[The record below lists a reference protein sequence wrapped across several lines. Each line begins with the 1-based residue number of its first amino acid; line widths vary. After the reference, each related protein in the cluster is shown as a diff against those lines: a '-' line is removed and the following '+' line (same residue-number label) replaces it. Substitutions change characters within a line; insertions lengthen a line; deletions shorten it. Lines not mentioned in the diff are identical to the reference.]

1 MNRIYRLVWNRT
13 LNAFVVGSELASA
26 HGKASGATKLHAPA
40 SALAWSGAAG
50 MLALVMAL
58 PAHASDARL
67 DDLQALVAKYSND
80 QTQQVLQ
87 QLPAANVQA
96 GVGVGTALNI
106 AVPSLIRADL
116 GAAVKVQAQ
125 AGTAPPQA
133 RLQAAAKLRANVAV
147 PVAGRVIGEVASA
160 AAPVVQLLSGAAPG
174 APNAGGTAGLVNGLT
189 NLLSP
194 GKEEGGAPLR
204 DTLAGVVGTVT
215 GLGGTAQG
223 VDPLA
228 GLVST
233 AGNAIA
239 PVLRGAGTNLG
250 AVVGGATGSAAAGTV
265 LASGVDHVAGVVHS
279 TTQAV
284 ATVLSPGKEENLPLV
299 GGVQQ
304 LVGGLTGA
312 LQGDTVTGAALG
324 GVLDGVGQ
332 VGGEAVGA
340 LTGSAQLGGTVT
352 GVVAGVA
359 DGVTQVTG
367 LLGGVA
373 APGQGSDA
381 ALLGGVQQLVG
392 GLTGALQGDTD
403 AGAALGGVLDG
414 VGQAGGEALG
424 ALTGSAQLGGTVTGA
439 VAGVADGV
447 TQVAGLLGGVP
458 APGQNSDAPL
468 LGGVQQL
475 VGGLTGALQ
484 GGNDAGATLG
494 GVIDGAGEAVGGVLA
509 DVTGSTSLGGTV
521 SNTVGV
527 VGAGVDQATTALGG
541 ALTPNGQG
549 DNPLAGAVTGV
560 VGAVTDTVVG
570 GVVAETGVGGLVDGV
585 VDNTSPAVDQ
595 LGQGVGQLVTEVTGS
610 GTLGS
615 GLGATVDTLTDG
627 LQQTSGSLAGGD
639 VVGAVQDLL
648 GAVDSTGNAALGA
661 VGSTLGGLTG
671 SASGVGGLTGAVGGV
686 LSGVTNG
693 LSNIVGQVTG
703 TTPAAPPAA
712 PVPPPPAAG
721 GSLIVG
727 NGGAVGTVGSVLAP
741 TLSSVLGGNGYVQNG
756 SLTINSANIAQG
768 YTSVSVLGVPVVNLS
783 PVGQLLDGVGG
794 LATGGN
800 SHMTLLGGVTSD
812 SYIYN
817 INNGDPNGLLGLLL
831 PDQAPA
837 WAAKCANVLG
847 LVQVDCWGINAAQD
861 YQVLI
866 GDGAFANGSKEVVI
880 GTNAQHRLA
889 MQDANEVF
897 AGNGVND
904 PNNPTGVPTA
914 DYDARLGHSVVIG
927 DSAIGTANGQT
938 LLGAGATSDKANSVA
953 LGYKSNAARGGMDNY
968 SAFGLTAAQSS
979 IGEVAVG
986 SAGRER
992 QITHVAAGSQATDAV
1007 NVAQLQGALSQI
1019 NDVSLS
1025 AVLYDQDAG
1034 GNVDYTRVT
1043 LGGSS
1048 ATTGTTLAN
1057 LAGGALSAGSMEAVN
1072 GSQLYGMGQSLAGYI
1087 GGGAAFLADGTFS
1100 APTYAINSIAASGD
1114 ASLQDYLSID
1124 TAFTSISDSL
1134 LNLQTLLP
1142 DGSDPLAVLYT
1153 ADTDGNPTN
1162 EVSLVG
1168 DGSGASVA
1176 LRNIAAGSLSLGSA
1190 DAVNGGQ
1197 LYGMGQS
1204 LAGYIGGGAAF
1215 LADGTFS
1222 APTYAINSIAASGDA
1237 SLQDYLSIDTAF
1249 TSISDSLLNLQTLL
1263 PDGSDPLAVLYT
1275 ADTDG
1280 NPTNEVSLV
1289 GDGSGAS
1296 VALRNIAAGS
1306 LSLGSADAV
1315 NGGQLYGMGQSLAG
1329 YIGGGAAFLADGTF
1343 SAPTFKINSIAVG
1356 GQATLQDYLNFD
1368 SAFSSISDSL
1378 LNLSSLLPDGSGGS
1392 DPLAVLYSADAAG
1405 NPLNEVEL
1413 IGDGSGAAVALRN
1426 VAAGAVVA
1434 GGADAVNGG
1443 QLFGLGQSIASYL
1456 GGGASLSATGTLLA
1470 PNYQIF
1476 GIQADGVTA
1485 LGNFGNIGFAFDSIS
1500 DSLVNLR
1507 NMITTGGGV
1516 GSALNVQYVADAN
1529 GNPTNQVALTGA
1541 GDGQAVA
1548 VTNVANGQVVSGSLD
1563 AVNGGQLAATNQA
1576 VTQAIG
1582 GTMGFDPGT
1591 GLWTAPSFAVTSVST
1606 SGGTNQVV
1614 LDNVTDALAAMD
1626 SSIVNVNNRI
1636 DNIQN
1641 GGAGSAYFAVNST
1654 KPAASA
1660 TGQDALAAGPQAS
1673 ASGSEAVAIGNGA
1686 SASAAGSVALGAGSV
1701 ADRDNAVSVGAAGKE
1716 RQITNVADGT
1726 AATDAVNVRQ
1736 LEASQQGTVRY
1747 DQNTD
1752 GSTNYGSVT
1761 MGKAGT
1767 STVIHNVGTGTAPTD
1782 AVNVAQLNKG
1792 LGEVMDWSKN
1802 YTDQRFNDITRDIKR
1817 VDDRASAG
1825 IASAMAMAGLPQ
1837 PSEAGRRMASFAAS
1851 TFHGESSMAV
1861 GVSGV
1866 SDGGR
1871 WIYKLSGS
1879 ANTRGDGGVTVGA
1892 GFQW

>member
-1 MNRIYRLVWNRT
+1 
-13 LNAFVVGSELASA
+13 
-26 HGKASGATKLHAPA
+26 
-40 SALAWSGAAG
+40 
-50 MLALVMAL
+50 
-58 PAHASDARL
+58 
-67 DDLQALVAKYSND
+67 
-80 QTQQVLQ
+80 
-87 QLPAANVQA
+87 
-96 GVGVGTALNI
+96 
-106 AVPSLIRADL
+106 
-116 GAAVKVQAQ
+116 
-125 AGTAPPQA
+125 
-133 RLQAAAKLRANVAV
+133 
-147 PVAGRVIGEVASA
+147 
-160 AAPVVQLLSGAAPG
+160 
-174 APNAGGTAGLVNGLT
+174 
-189 NLLSP
+189 
-194 GKEEGGAPLR
+194 
-204 DTLAGVVGTVT
+204 
-215 GLGGTAQG
+215 
-223 VDPLA
+223 
-228 GLVST
+228 
-233 AGNAIA
+233 
-239 PVLRGAGTNLG
+239 
-250 AVVGGATGSAAAGTV
+250 
-265 LASGVDHVAGVVHS
+265 
-279 TTQAV
+279 
-284 ATVLSPGKEENLPLV
+284 
-299 GGVQQ
+299 
-304 LVGGLTGA
+304 
-312 LQGDTVTGAALG
+312 
-324 GVLDGVGQ
+324 
-332 VGGEAVGA
+332 
-340 LTGSAQLGGTVT
+340 
-352 GVVAGVA
+352 
-359 DGVTQVTG
+359 
-367 LLGGVA
+367 
-373 APGQGSDA
+373 
-381 ALLGGVQQLVG
+381 
-392 GLTGALQGDTD
+392 
-403 AGAALGGVLDG
+403 
-414 VGQAGGEALG
+414 
-424 ALTGSAQLGGTVTGA
+424 
-439 VAGVADGV
+439 
-447 TQVAGLLGGVP
+447 
-458 APGQNSDAPL
+458 L

-560 VGAVTDTVVG
+560 VGAVTDTVG

-1034 GNVDYTRVT
+1034 GNVDYSRVT

-1072 GSQLYGMGQSLAGYI
+1072 GGQLYGMGQSLAGYI

-1153 ADTDGNPTN
+1153 ADADGNPTN

-1275 ADTDG
+1275 ADADG

-1563 AVNGGQLAATNQA
+1563 AVNGGQLAATNEA

-1701 ADRDNAVSVGAAGKE
+1701 ADRDNTVSVGAAGKE

>member
-26 HGKASGATKLHAPA
+26 HGKASGATKLHAPS
-40 SALAWSGAAG
+40 SALTWSGAAG

-58 PAHASDARL
+58 PAHASDTRL

-106 AVPSLIRADL
+106 AVPSLIRAEV

-204 DTLAGVVGTVT
+204 DTVAGVVGTVT
-215 GLGGTAQG
+215 GLGGAAQG
-223 VDPLA
+223 GDPLA
-228 GLVST
+228 GLVSA

-239 PVLRGAGTNLG
+239 PVLSGAGATLG
-250 AVVGGATGSAAAGTV
+250 AVVGGATGSAAAGNA
-265 LASGVDHVAGVVHS
+265 LASGVGDVAGVVHS
-279 TTQAV
+279 TTQAA

-304 LVGGLTGA
+304 LVGGLTGV
-312 LQGDTVTGAALG
+312 LQGGNNAGAALG
-324 GVLDGVGQ
+324 GVLGGVGQ
-332 VGGEAVGA
+332 AGGDAVGALTGSAQLGGTVTGVVAGVAEGVTQVTGLLGGVAAPGQGTDAPLLGGVQQLVGGLTGVLQGGNNAGAALGGVLGGVGQAGGEAVGA

-359 DGVTQVTG
+359 EGVTQVTD

-373 APGQGSDA
+373 APGQG
-381 ALLGGVQQLVG
+381 
-392 GLTGALQGDTD
+392 T
-403 AGAALGGVLDG
+403 
-414 VGQAGGEALG
+414 
-424 ALTGSAQLGGTVTGA
+424 
-439 VAGVADGV
+439 
-447 TQVAGLLGGVP
+447 
-458 APGQNSDAPL
+458 DAPL

-475 VGGLTGALQ
+475 VGGLTGALP

-494 GVIDGAGEAVGGVLA
+494 GLIEGAGEAVGGVLA
-509 DVTGSTSLGGTV
+509 GVTGSTSLGGTV

-541 ALTPNGQG
+541 ALTQNAQG

-560 VGAVTDTVVG
+560 VGAVTDTVG

-585 VDNTSPAVDQ
+585 VDNASPAVDQ
-595 LGQGVGQLVTEVTGS
+595 LGQGVGQLVTGVTGS
-610 GTLGS
+610 STLGG

-648 GAVDSTGNAALGA
+648 GAVDSTGNTALGA
-661 VGSTLGGLTG
+661 LGSTLGGLTG

-693 LSNIVGQVTG
+693 LSNVVGQVTG
-703 TTPAAPPAA
+703 SAPAATPAA

-727 NGGAVGTVGSVLAP
+727 NGGVIGTVGSVLAP

-768 YTSVSVLGVPVVNLS
+768 YTSVSVLGLPVVNLS

-889 MQDANEVF
+889 MQDANDVF

-968 SAFGLTAAQSS
+968 SAFGLTATQSS

-1072 GSQLYGMGQSLAGYI
+1072 G
-1087 GGGAAFLADGTFS
+1087 
-1100 APTYAINSIAASGD
+1100 
-1114 ASLQDYLSID
+1114 
-1124 TAFTSISDSL
+1124 
-1134 LNLQTLLP
+1134 
-1142 DGSDPLAVLYT
+1142 
-1153 ADTDGNPTN
+1153 
-1162 EVSLVG
+1162 
-1168 DGSGASVA
+1168 
-1176 LRNIAAGSLSLGSA
+1176 
-1190 DAVNGGQ
+1190 GQ
-1197 LYGMGQS
+1197 LH
-1204 LAGYIGGGAAF
+1204 
-1215 LADGTFS
+1215 
-1222 APTYAINSIAASGDA
+1222 
-1237 SLQDYLSIDTAF
+1237 
-1249 TSISDSLLNLQTLL
+1249 
-1263 PDGSDPLAVLYT
+1263 
-1275 ADTDG
+1275 
-1280 NPTNEVSLV
+1280 
-1289 GDGSGAS
+1289 
-1296 VALRNIAAGS
+1296 
-1306 LSLGSADAV
+1306 
-1315 NGGQLYGMGQSLAG
+1315 GMGQSLAG

-1378 LNLSSLLPDGSGGS
+1378 LNLSTLLPDGSGGS

-1443 QLFGLGQSIASYL
+1443 QLFGLGQSVASYL

-1476 GIQADGVTA
+1476 GIQADGVAA

-1541 GDGQAVA
+1541 GNGQAVA

-1563 AVNGGQLAATNQA
+1563 AINGGQLAATNQA

-1673 ASGSEAVAIGNGA
+1673 ASGTEAVAIGNGA

-1701 ADRDNAVSVGAAGKE
+1701 ADRDNTVSVGAAGKE

>member
-26 HGKASGATKLHAPA
+26 HGKASGATKLHAPS
-40 SALAWSGAAG
+40 SALTWSGAAG

-58 PAHASDARL
+58 PAHASDTRL

-106 AVPSLIRADL
+106 AVPSLIRAEV

-204 DTLAGVVGTVT
+204 DTVAGVVGTVT
-215 GLGGTAQG
+215 GLGGAAQG
-223 VDPLA
+223 GDPLA
-228 GLVST
+228 GLVSA

-239 PVLRGAGTNLG
+239 PVLSGAGATLG
-250 AVVGGATGSAAAGTV
+250 AVVGGATGSAAAGNA
-265 LASGVDHVAGVVHS
+265 LASGVGDVAGVVHS
-279 TTQAV
+279 TTQAA

-304 LVGGLTGA
+304 LVGGLTGV
-312 LQGDTVTGAALG
+312 LQGGNNAGAALG
-324 GVLDGVGQ
+324 GVLGGVGQ
-332 VGGEAVGA
+332 AGGDAVGALTGSAQLGGTVTGVVAGVAEGVTQVTGLLGGVAAPGQGTDAPLLGGVQQLVGGLTGVLQGGNNAGAALGGVLGGVGQAGGEAVGA

-359 DGVTQVTG
+359 EGVTQVTD

-373 APGQGSDA
+373 APGQG
-381 ALLGGVQQLVG
+381 
-392 GLTGALQGDTD
+392 T
-403 AGAALGGVLDG
+403 
-414 VGQAGGEALG
+414 
-424 ALTGSAQLGGTVTGA
+424 
-439 VAGVADGV
+439 
-447 TQVAGLLGGVP
+447 
-458 APGQNSDAPL
+458 DAPL

-475 VGGLTGALQ
+475 VGGLTGALP

-494 GVIDGAGEAVGGVLA
+494 GLIEGAGEAVGGVLA
-509 DVTGSTSLGGTV
+509 GVTGSTSLGGTV

-541 ALTPNGQG
+541 ALTQNAQG

-560 VGAVTDTVVG
+560 VGAVTDTVG

-585 VDNTSPAVDQ
+585 VDNASPAVDQ
-595 LGQGVGQLVTEVTGS
+595 LGQGVGQLVTGVTGS
-610 GTLGS
+610 STLGG

-648 GAVDSTGNAALGA
+648 GAVDSTGNTALGA
-661 VGSTLGGLTG
+661 LGSTLGGLTG

-693 LSNIVGQVTG
+693 LSNVVGQVTG
-703 TTPAAPPAA
+703 SAPAATPAA

-727 NGGAVGTVGSVLAP
+727 NGGVIGTVGSVLAP

-768 YTSVSVLGVPVVNLS
+768 YTSVSVLGLPVVNLS

-889 MQDANEVF
+889 MQDANDVF

-968 SAFGLTAAQSS
+968 SAFGLTATQSS

-1072 GSQLYGMGQSLAGYI
+1072 G
-1087 GGGAAFLADGTFS
+1087 
-1100 APTYAINSIAASGD
+1100 
-1114 ASLQDYLSID
+1114 
-1124 TAFTSISDSL
+1124 
-1134 LNLQTLLP
+1134 
-1142 DGSDPLAVLYT
+1142 
-1153 ADTDGNPTN
+1153 
-1162 EVSLVG
+1162 
-1168 DGSGASVA
+1168 
-1176 LRNIAAGSLSLGSA
+1176 
-1190 DAVNGGQ
+1190 GQ
-1197 LYGMGQS
+1197 LH
-1204 LAGYIGGGAAF
+1204 
-1215 LADGTFS
+1215 
-1222 APTYAINSIAASGDA
+1222 
-1237 SLQDYLSIDTAF
+1237 
-1249 TSISDSLLNLQTLL
+1249 
-1263 PDGSDPLAVLYT
+1263 
-1275 ADTDG
+1275 
-1280 NPTNEVSLV
+1280 
-1289 GDGSGAS
+1289 
-1296 VALRNIAAGS
+1296 
-1306 LSLGSADAV
+1306 
-1315 NGGQLYGMGQSLAG
+1315 GMGQSLAG

-1378 LNLSSLLPDGSGGS
+1378 LNLSTLLPDGSGGS

-1443 QLFGLGQSIASYL
+1443 QLFGLGQSVASYL

-1476 GIQADGVTA
+1476 GIQADGVAA

-1541 GDGQAVA
+1541 GNGQAVA

-1563 AVNGGQLAATNQA
+1563 AINGGQLAATNQA

-1673 ASGSEAVAIGNGA
+1673 ASGTEAVAIGNGA

-1701 ADRDNAVSVGAAGKE
+1701 ADRDNTVSVGAAGKE

-1802 YTDQRFNDITRDIKR
+1802 YTDQRFNDINRDIKR

>member
-26 HGKASGATKLHAPA
+26 HGKASGATKLHAP
-40 SALAWSGAAG
+40 SSTLTWSGAAG

-58 PAHASDARL
+58 PAHASDTRL

-106 AVPSLIRADL
+106 AVPSLIRAEV

-174 APNAGGTAGLVNGLT
+174 APNEGGTAGLVNGLT

-223 VDPLA
+223 GDPLA
-228 GLVST
+228 GLVSA

-239 PVLRGAGTNLG
+239 PVLSGAGANLG
-250 AVVGGATGSAAAGTV
+250 AVVGGATGSAAAGNA
-265 LASGVDHVAGVVHS
+265 LASGVGHVAGVVHS
-279 TTQAV
+279 TTQAA

-304 LVGGLTGA
+304 LVGGLTGV
-312 LQGDTVTGAALG
+312 LQGENNAGAALG
-324 GVLDGVGQ
+324 GVLGGVGQ
-332 VGGEAVGA
+332 AGGDAVGALTGSAQLGSTVTGVVAGVAEGVTQVTGLLGGVAAPGQGTDAPLLGGVQQLVGGLTGALPGDNDAGAALGGVLGGVGQAGGEAVGA

-359 DGVTQVTG
+359 EGVTQVTG

-373 APGQGSDA
+373 APGQGA
-381 ALLGGVQQLVG
+381 
-392 GLTGALQGDTD
+392 
-403 AGAALGGVLDG
+403 
-414 VGQAGGEALG
+414 
-424 ALTGSAQLGGTVTGA
+424 
-439 VAGVADGV
+439 
-447 TQVAGLLGGVP
+447 
-458 APGQNSDAPL
+458 DAPL

-475 VGGLTGALQ
+475 VGGVTGVLQ

-494 GVIDGAGEAVGGVLA
+494 GLIDGVGEAVGGVLA
-509 DVTGSTSLGGTV
+509 GVTGSTSLGGTV

-541 ALTPNGQG
+541 ALTQNAQG

-560 VGAVTDTVVG
+560 VGAVTDTVG

-585 VDNTSPAVDQ
+585 VDNASPAVDQ

-648 GAVDSTGNAALGA
+648 GAVDSTGNTALGA

-671 SASGVGGLTGAVGGV
+671 SASGLGGLTGAVGGV

-693 LSNIVGQVTG
+693 LSNVVGQVTG

-727 NGGAVGTVGSVLAP
+727 NGGVIGTVGSVLAP

-768 YTSVSVLGVPVVNLS
+768 YTSVSVLGLPVVNLS

-889 MQDANEVF
+889 MQDANDVF

-968 SAFGLTAAQSS
+968 SAFGLTATQSS

-1072 GSQLYGMGQSLAGYI
+1072 G
-1087 GGGAAFLADGTFS
+1087 
-1100 APTYAINSIAASGD
+1100 
-1114 ASLQDYLSID
+1114 
-1124 TAFTSISDSL
+1124 
-1134 LNLQTLLP
+1134 
-1142 DGSDPLAVLYT
+1142 
-1153 ADTDGNPTN
+1153 
-1162 EVSLVG
+1162 
-1168 DGSGASVA
+1168 
-1176 LRNIAAGSLSLGSA
+1176 
-1190 DAVNGGQ
+1190 GQ
-1197 LYGMGQS
+1197 LH
-1204 LAGYIGGGAAF
+1204 
-1215 LADGTFS
+1215 
-1222 APTYAINSIAASGDA
+1222 
-1237 SLQDYLSIDTAF
+1237 
-1249 TSISDSLLNLQTLL
+1249 
-1263 PDGSDPLAVLYT
+1263 
-1275 ADTDG
+1275 
-1280 NPTNEVSLV
+1280 
-1289 GDGSGAS
+1289 
-1296 VALRNIAAGS
+1296 
-1306 LSLGSADAV
+1306 
-1315 NGGQLYGMGQSLAG
+1315 GMGQSLAG

-1378 LNLSSLLPDGSGGS
+1378 LNLSTLLPDGSGGS

-1443 QLFGLGQSIASYL
+1443 QLFGLGQSVASYL

-1476 GIQADGVTA
+1476 GIQADGVAA

-1541 GDGQAVA
+1541 GNGQAVA

-1563 AVNGGQLAATNQA
+1563 AINGGQLAATNQA

-1673 ASGSEAVAIGNGA
+1673 ASGTEAVAIGNGA

-1701 ADRDNAVSVGAAGKE
+1701 ADRDNTVSVGAAGKE

>member
-1222 APTYAINSIAASGDA
+1222 APT
-1237 SLQDYLSIDTAF
+1237 
-1249 TSISDSLLNLQTLL
+1249 
-1263 PDGSDPLAVLYT
+1263 
-1275 ADTDG
+1275 
-1280 NPTNEVSLV
+1280 
-1289 GDGSGAS
+1289 
-1296 VALRNIAAGS
+1296 
-1306 LSLGSADAV
+1306 
-1315 NGGQLYGMGQSLAG
+1315 
-1329 YIGGGAAFLADGTF
+1329 
-1343 SAPTFKINSIAVG
+1343 FKINSIAVG

>member
-26 HGKASGATKLHAPA
+26 HGKASGATKLHAPS
-40 SALAWSGAAG
+40 SALTWSGAAG

-58 PAHASDARL
+58 PAHASDTRL

-96 GVGVGTALNI
+96 GVGVGTAVNI
-106 AVPSLIRADL
+106 AVPSLIRAEV

-174 APNAGGTAGLVNGLT
+174 APNEGGTAGLVNGLT

-223 VDPLA
+223 GDPLA
-228 GLVST
+228 GLVSA

-239 PVLRGAGTNLG
+239 PVLSGAGANLG
-250 AVVGGATGSAAAGTV
+250 AVVGGATGSAAAGNA
-265 LASGVDHVAGVVHS
+265 LASGVGHVAGVVHS
-279 TTQAV
+279 TTQAA

-304 LVGGLTGA
+304 LVGGLTGV
-312 LQGDTVTGAALG
+312 LQGENNAGAALG
-324 GVLDGVGQ
+324 GVLGGVGQ
-332 VGGEAVGA
+332 AGGDAVGA
-340 LTGSAQLGGTVT
+340 LTGSAQLGSTVT

-359 DGVTQVTG
+359 EGVTQVTG

-373 APGQGSDA
+373 AAGQG
-381 ALLGGVQQLVG
+381 
-392 GLTGALQGDTD
+392 T
-403 AGAALGGVLDG
+403 
-414 VGQAGGEALG
+414 
-424 ALTGSAQLGGTVTGA
+424 
-439 VAGVADGV
+439 
-447 TQVAGLLGGVP
+447 
-458 APGQNSDAPL
+458 DAPL

-484 GGNDAGATLG
+484 GGNDAGAALGGVLDGVGQAGGEAVGALTGSAQLGGTVTGVVAGVAEGVTQVTGLLGGVAAPGQGADAPLLGGVQQLVGGVTGVLQGGNDAGATLG
-494 GVIDGAGEAVGGVLA
+494 GLIDGVGEAVGGVLA
-509 DVTGSTSLGGTV
+509 GVTGSTSLGGTV

-541 ALTPNGQG
+541 ALTQNAQG

-560 VGAVTDTVVG
+560 VGAVTDTVG

-585 VDNTSPAVDQ
+585 VDNASPAVDQ

-648 GAVDSTGNAALGA
+648 GAVDGTGNTALGA
-661 VGSTLGGLTG
+661 VGSTLGDLTG

-693 LSNIVGQVTG
+693 LSNVVGQVTG

-727 NGGAVGTVGSVLAP
+727 NGGVIGTVGSVLAP

-768 YTSVSVLGVPVVNLS
+768 YTSVSVLGLPVVNLS

-968 SAFGLTAAQSS
+968 SAFGLTATQSS

-1072 GSQLYGMGQSLAGYI
+1072 G
-1087 GGGAAFLADGTFS
+1087 
-1100 APTYAINSIAASGD
+1100 
-1114 ASLQDYLSID
+1114 
-1124 TAFTSISDSL
+1124 
-1134 LNLQTLLP
+1134 
-1142 DGSDPLAVLYT
+1142 
-1153 ADTDGNPTN
+1153 
-1162 EVSLVG
+1162 
-1168 DGSGASVA
+1168 
-1176 LRNIAAGSLSLGSA
+1176 
-1190 DAVNGGQ
+1190 GQ
-1197 LYGMGQS
+1197 LH
-1204 LAGYIGGGAAF
+1204 
-1215 LADGTFS
+1215 
-1222 APTYAINSIAASGDA
+1222 
-1237 SLQDYLSIDTAF
+1237 
-1249 TSISDSLLNLQTLL
+1249 
-1263 PDGSDPLAVLYT
+1263 
-1275 ADTDG
+1275 
-1280 NPTNEVSLV
+1280 
-1289 GDGSGAS
+1289 
-1296 VALRNIAAGS
+1296 
-1306 LSLGSADAV
+1306 
-1315 NGGQLYGMGQSLAG
+1315 GMGQSLAG

-1368 SAFSSISDSL
+1368 SAFTSISDSL
-1378 LNLSSLLPDGSGGS
+1378 LNLSTLLPDGSGGS

-1443 QLFGLGQSIASYL
+1443 QLFGLGQSVASYL

-1476 GIQADGVTA
+1476 GIQADGVAA

-1541 GDGQAVA
+1541 GNGQAVA

-1563 AVNGGQLAATNQA
+1563 AINGGQLAATNQA

-1701 ADRDNAVSVGAAGKE
+1701 ADRDNTVSVGAAGKE

>member
-26 HGKASGATKLHAPA
+26 HGKASGATKLHAPS
-40 SALAWSGAAG
+40 SALTWSGAAG

-58 PAHASDARL
+58 PAHASDTRL

-106 AVPSLIRADL
+106 AVPSLIRAEV

-204 DTLAGVVGTVT
+204 DTVAGVVGTVT
-215 GLGGTAQG
+215 GLGGAAQG
-223 VDPLA
+223 GDPLA
-228 GLVST
+228 GLVSA

-239 PVLRGAGTNLG
+239 PVLSGAGATLG
-250 AVVGGATGSAAAGTV
+250 AVVGGATGSAAAGNA
-265 LASGVDHVAGVVHS
+265 LASGVGDVAGVVHS
-279 TTQAV
+279 TTQAA

-304 LVGGLTGA
+304 LVGGLTGV
-312 LQGDTVTGAALG
+312 LQGGNNAGAALG
-324 GVLDGVGQ
+324 GVLGGVGQ
-332 VGGEAVGA
+332 AGGDAVGA

-359 DGVTQVTG
+359 EGVTQVTD

-373 APGQGSDA
+373 APGQG
-381 ALLGGVQQLVG
+381 
-392 GLTGALQGDTD
+392 T
-403 AGAALGGVLDG
+403 
-414 VGQAGGEALG
+414 
-424 ALTGSAQLGGTVTGA
+424 
-439 VAGVADGV
+439 
-447 TQVAGLLGGVP
+447 
-458 APGQNSDAPL
+458 DAPL

-475 VGGLTGALQ
+475 VGGLTGALP

-494 GVIDGAGEAVGGVLA
+494 GLIEGAGEAVGGVLA
-509 DVTGSTSLGGTV
+509 GVTGSTSLGGTV

-541 ALTPNGQG
+541 ALTQNAQG

-560 VGAVTDTVVG
+560 VGAVTDTVG

-585 VDNTSPAVDQ
+585 VDNASPAVDQ
-595 LGQGVGQLVTEVTGS
+595 LGQGVGQLVTGVTGS
-610 GTLGS
+610 STLGG

-648 GAVDSTGNAALGA
+648 GAVDSTGNTALGA
-661 VGSTLGGLTG
+661 LGSTLGGLTG

-693 LSNIVGQVTG
+693 LSNVVGQVTG
-703 TTPAAPPAA
+703 SAPAATPAA

-727 NGGAVGTVGSVLAP
+727 NGGVIGTVGSVLAP

-768 YTSVSVLGVPVVNLS
+768 YTSVSVLGLPVVNLS

-889 MQDANEVF
+889 MQDANDVF

-968 SAFGLTAAQSS
+968 SAFGLTATQSS

-1072 GSQLYGMGQSLAGYI
+1072 G
-1087 GGGAAFLADGTFS
+1087 
-1100 APTYAINSIAASGD
+1100 
-1114 ASLQDYLSID
+1114 
-1124 TAFTSISDSL
+1124 
-1134 LNLQTLLP
+1134 
-1142 DGSDPLAVLYT
+1142 
-1153 ADTDGNPTN
+1153 
-1162 EVSLVG
+1162 
-1168 DGSGASVA
+1168 
-1176 LRNIAAGSLSLGSA
+1176 
-1190 DAVNGGQ
+1190 GQ
-1197 LYGMGQS
+1197 LH
-1204 LAGYIGGGAAF
+1204 
-1215 LADGTFS
+1215 
-1222 APTYAINSIAASGDA
+1222 
-1237 SLQDYLSIDTAF
+1237 
-1249 TSISDSLLNLQTLL
+1249 
-1263 PDGSDPLAVLYT
+1263 
-1275 ADTDG
+1275 
-1280 NPTNEVSLV
+1280 
-1289 GDGSGAS
+1289 
-1296 VALRNIAAGS
+1296 
-1306 LSLGSADAV
+1306 
-1315 NGGQLYGMGQSLAG
+1315 GMGQSLAG

-1378 LNLSSLLPDGSGGS
+1378 LNLSTLLPDGSGGS

-1443 QLFGLGQSIASYL
+1443 QLFGLGQSVASYL

-1476 GIQADGVTA
+1476 GIQADGVAA

-1541 GDGQAVA
+1541 GNGQAVA

-1563 AVNGGQLAATNQA
+1563 AINGGQLAATNQA

-1673 ASGSEAVAIGNGA
+1673 ASGTEAVAIGNGA

-1701 ADRDNAVSVGAAGKE
+1701 ADRDNTVSVGAAGKE

-1802 YTDQRFNDITRDIKR
+1802 YTDQRFNDINRDIKR

>member
-26 HGKASGATKLHAPA
+26 HGKASGATKLHAPS
-40 SALAWSGAAG
+40 SALTWSGAAG

-58 PAHASDARL
+58 PAHASDTRL

-106 AVPSLIRADL
+106 AVPSLIRAEV

-174 APNAGGTAGLVNGLT
+174 APNEGGTAGLVNGLT

-223 VDPLA
+223 GDPLA
-228 GLVST
+228 GLVSA

-239 PVLRGAGTNLG
+239 PVLSGAGANLG
-250 AVVGGATGSAAAGTV
+250 AVVGGATGSAAAGNA
-265 LASGVDHVAGVVHS
+265 LASGVGHVAGVVHS
-279 TTQAV
+279 TTQAA

-304 LVGGLTGA
+304 LVGGLTGV
-312 LQGDTVTGAALG
+312 LQGENNAGAALG
-324 GVLDGVGQ
+324 GVLGGVGQ
-332 VGGEAVGA
+332 AGGDAVGA
-340 LTGSAQLGGTVT
+340 LTGSAQLGSTVT

-359 DGVTQVTG
+359 EGVTQVTG

-373 APGQGSDA
+373 APGQG
-381 ALLGGVQQLVG
+381 
-392 GLTGALQGDTD
+392 T
-403 AGAALGGVLDG
+403 
-414 VGQAGGEALG
+414 
-424 ALTGSAQLGGTVTGA
+424 
-439 VAGVADGV
+439 
-447 TQVAGLLGGVP
+447 
-458 APGQNSDAPL
+458 DAPL

-484 GGNDAGATLG
+484 GGNDAGAALGGVLDGVGQAGGEAVGALTGSAQLGGTVTGVVAGVAEGVTQVTGLLGGVAAPGQGTDAPLLGGVQQLVGGVTGVLPGGNDAGATLG
-494 GVIDGAGEAVGGVLA
+494 GLIDGVGEAVGGVLA
-509 DVTGSTSLGGTV
+509 GVTGSTSLGGTV

-541 ALTPNGQG
+541 ALTQNAQG

-560 VGAVTDTVVG
+560 VGAVTDTVG

-585 VDNTSPAVDQ
+585 VDNASPAVDQ

-648 GAVDSTGNAALGA
+648 GAVDGTGNTALGA
-661 VGSTLGGLTG
+661 VGSTLGDLTG

-693 LSNIVGQVTG
+693 LSNVVGQVTG

-727 NGGAVGTVGSVLAP
+727 NGGVIGTVGSVLAP

-768 YTSVSVLGVPVVNLS
+768 YTSVSVLGLPVVNLS

-968 SAFGLTAAQSS
+968 SAFGLTATQSS

-986 SAGRER
+986 STGRER

-1072 GSQLYGMGQSLAGYI
+1072 GGQLHGMGQSLAGYI

-1114 ASLQDYLSID
+1114 ASLQDYTSID

-1153 ADTDGNPTN
+1153 ADAAGNPTN

-1176 LRNIAAGSLSLGSA
+1176 LRNIAAGSLSLGS
-1190 DAVNGGQ
+1190 V
-1197 LYGMGQS
+1197 
-1204 LAGYIGGGAAF
+1204 
-1215 LADGTFS
+1215 
-1222 APTYAINSIAASGDA
+1222 
-1237 SLQDYLSIDTAF
+1237 
-1249 TSISDSLLNLQTLL
+1249 
-1263 PDGSDPLAVLYT
+1263 
-1275 ADTDG
+1275 
-1280 NPTNEVSLV
+1280 
-1289 GDGSGAS
+1289 
-1296 VALRNIAAGS
+1296 
-1306 LSLGSADAV
+1306 DAV

-1368 SAFSSISDSL
+1368 SAFTSISDSL
-1378 LNLSSLLPDGSGGS
+1378 LNLSTLLPDGSGGS

-1405 NPLNEVEL
+1405 NALNEVEL

-1443 QLFGLGQSIASYL
+1443 QLFGLGQSVASYL

-1476 GIQADGVTA
+1476 GIQADGVAA

-1541 GDGQAVA
+1541 GNGQAVA

-1563 AVNGGQLAATNQA
+1563 AINGGQLAATNQA

-1701 ADRDNAVSVGAAGKE
+1701 ADRDNTVSVGAAGKE